1 AGLIWTPAKNT
12 TVRAAY
18 TRSLAGASVDQ
29 SFQLEP
35 SQVAGF
41 LQSFRS
47 IIPESVAGANAGARF
62 ETYGVSVEQKL
73 GSRTYLGIAVEALN
87 SKVRRTLGTFEITD
101 VGLFFEPSGFR
112 EHIDY
117 RENLLLFTF
126 NQLIHEGLSLG
137 ARYRLSHAELDDDF
151 TDVPDSAI
159 TTQGFRSRFRLEAML
174 HQLSLSANY
183 NHAGGFF
190 SQFQALWN
198 SQSNQG
204 YDPDRPGD
212 DFWQLNVSAGY
223 RFLRRHADVTIGVL
237 NLTDRD
243 YRLDPLT
250 FYNELPRERTFVARL
265 QFNF

>member
-1 AGLIWTPAKNT
+1 MRGEDDPALGPHEPIEDRTQSRVVVEVFLAMQRQNVVIAADGLDAVLLQRQQQRIFHQI
-12 TVRAAY
+12 
-18 TRSLAGASVDQ
+18 TRELDAMRLV
-29 SFQLEP
+29 
-35 SQVAGF
+35 
-41 LQSFRS
+41 
-47 IIPESVAGANAGARF
+47 
-62 ETYGVSVEQKL
+62 
-73 GSRTYLGIAVEALN
+73 
-87 SKVRRTLGTFEITD
+87 TLGLQITD

-117 RENLLLFTF
+117 RENSLLFTF

-223 RFLRRHADVTIGVL
+223 RFLRRHAEVTIGVL

>member
-1 AGLIWTPAKNT
+1 M
-12 TVRAAY
+12 
-18 TRSLAGASVDQ
+18 
-29 SFQLEP
+29 
-35 SQVAGF
+35 
-41 LQSFRS
+41 
-47 IIPESVAGANAGARF
+47 
-62 ETYGVSVEQKL
+62 
-73 GSRTYLGIAVEALN
+73 GIAIELAVGDGLCLVKSKPRERCTREAQAQSLQ
-87 SKVRRTLGTFEITD
+87 RR
-101 VGLFFEPSGFR
+101 S
-112 EHIDY
+112 
-117 RENLLLFTF
+117 
-126 NQLIHEGLSLG
+126 

-212 DFWQLNVSAGY
+212 HFWQLNVSAGY
-223 RFLRRHADVTIGVL
+223 RFSRRHAELTIGVL

-243 YRLDPLT
+243 YRLNPLT